1 MSFFLFLHASV
12 CNNRRMNEFEVSK
25 IILLKLVNNEMPFT
39 IALKSTFKKVN
50 VSSLERS
57 NITALVGCELRH
69 HYLFDNLIERYFDV
83 QEFEKTVYLRFAL
96 ANQLF
101 LKRFDGAKILALAEQ
116 DLDKDK
122 IKALFDFVKSTDQII
137 PNELDK
143 ASPEFLALRY
153 NTPAWVI
160 RMWQKQYGKGA
171 IFKTL
176 KVNYRPSVP
185 SLRINEKKINR
196 DEFLAK
202 HPDYSASP
210 IDNMIIYQ
218 GRNSPKQ
225 LEEYD
230 TYDIFF
236 MKMATKYVLDNL
248 ELDPLKGIGVFSEVP
263 NNIYL
268 DLLTRFGSTLKLDYV
283 INHSSCFIETK
294 RNLEKMGNP
303 PHVFL
308 YESNAS
314 GLIACLSNKVHTF
327 IAMPKSTTFDL
338 LRSTPDYFLRIK
350 QSQLDEIIALETAAL
365 EESSKFVEKGG
376 ELVYMVPT
384 LNRKESN
391 NIIANFLVNHKE
403 YQLEEERQFFPFEVY
418 DSCLYFARM
427 KKVEEE
433 SD

>member
-1 MSFFLFLHASV
+1 M
-12 CNNRRMNEFEVSK
+12 CNNIFMNEFEVSK
-25 IILLKLVNNEMPFT
+25 IILLKLVESEMPFT
-39 IALKSTFKKVN
+39 IALRSTFKKVN
-50 VSSLERS
+50 VSNEQRT

-83 QEFEKTVYLRFAL
+83 LEFEKTVYLRFAL

-101 LKRFDGAKILALAEQ
+101 LKRFDANKILALAEQ
-116 DLDKDK
+116 DLDKEK
-122 IKALFDFVKSTDQII
+122 IKLLFDFVKSTDQII
-137 PNELDK
+137 PVELDK

-196 DEFLAK
+196 EDFLAK

-210 IDNMIIYQ
+210 IDNMVIYQ
-218 GRNSPKQ
+218 GRNTPK
-225 LEEYD
+225 LLDEYN
-230 TYDIFF
+230 TNDIFF

-248 ELDPLKGIGVFSEVP
+248 ELDPFKGIAIYSAVP

-268 DLLTRFGSTLKLDYV
+268 DLLVRFDNNLKLDYV
-283 INHSSCFIETK
+283 INHSICFIETK
-294 RNLEKMGNP
+294 KSLEKMGNP
-303 PHVFL
+303 PHVFI
-308 YESNAS
+308 YESEAS
-314 GLIACLSNKVHTF
+314 GLITCLSNTVHTF
-327 IAMPKSTTFDL
+327 ICMPKSTTFDL

-350 QSQLDEIIALETAAL
+350 QSSLDEIIAQESVSL
-365 EESSKFVEKGG
+365 EESSKYVEVGG

-391 NIIANFLVNHKE
+391 NIIANFLVKHKE